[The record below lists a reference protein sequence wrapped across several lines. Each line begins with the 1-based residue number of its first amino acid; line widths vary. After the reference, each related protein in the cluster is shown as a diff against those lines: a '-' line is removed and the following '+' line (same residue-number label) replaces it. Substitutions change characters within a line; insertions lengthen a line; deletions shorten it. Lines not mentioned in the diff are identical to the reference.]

1 MSLVLGKNNNG
12 GVQSVLHANSPS
24 QNDEGP
30 FVSSQNIHEALPAE
44 ILLAI
49 FAFLPCEAR
58 IDTALDHL
66 PWILGQVCSKW
77 RKVSRSDAQLW
88 GNPKVYLPRSTICVV
103 QRGLDLLPPF
113 TNLSIKIS
121 SGFDMASVAPYLHRS
136 SSLSVQ
142 GHIGDFDALWK
153 AVPLDGFVN
162 LESLR
167 LELTDRFPRETA
179 DIYCDFHLI
188 CQSLCHAGKLRH
200 VNLTSNEAW
209 SRTLMSIEL
218 PWQQLESLELT
229 VLIDLSGLCHVLQEC
244 VSLVSLDLDVS
255 LEGPQSVTRYSSN
268 VISLS
273 NLRHL
278 HIYGDPD
285 ARLFSSFQT
294 WETLTELYLPFSSQF
309 YPGEILQ
316 DALNQSVNLR
326 SLSLHVPARFPHKT
340 LTMPLLQSLYLT
352 YESTTS
358 DAAFAL
364 FDFPAL
370 ERLDIRDNCYL
381 NLASL
386 PDMLE
391 RSKAS
396 LTDFSYHSI
405 YSTTQPQP
413 TTALVRNLLAAPSL
427 ATRITIPTIAV
438 EACLLCKIG
447 RREILPCLQYIECI
461 TQSADDIA
469 DILEAHITRR
479 RAHDSPKIAAI
490 CWKLRAISESEIG
503 EARLRSVL
511 HGYQLTIEE
520 PPFSYDYNGLNPDQ
534 RARVHHVIPL

>member
-12 GVQSVLHANSPS
+12 GVQSDLHANSPS

-30 FVSSQNIHEALPAE
+30 FVSSQDIHEALPAE

-58 IDTALDHL
+58 IDTALDHS

-77 RKVSRSDAQLW
+77 RKVSRSDAKLW
-88 GNPKVYLPRSTICVV
+88 GNPIVELPNSTIRVV
-103 QRGLDLLPPF
+103 QSGLDLLPPF
-113 TNLSIKIS
+113 TNLSIEIS
-121 SGFDMASVAPYLHRS
+121 SGFDMASVAPYLHRT
-136 SSLSVQ
+136 SSLCVQ

-162 LESLR
+162 LESLD
-167 LELTDRFPRETA
+167 LELTDRFPRDTA
-179 DIYCDFHLI
+179 DIYCDFNLI
-188 CQSLCHAGKLRH
+188 SQLLGHAGKLRH
-200 VNLTSNEAW
+200 VILESNESW
-209 SRTLMSIEL
+209 SRTLMSIEF

-229 VLIDLSGLCHVLQEC
+229 VLIDLSGLCHLLREC
-244 VSLVSLDLDVS
+244 ISLVSLDLAVS

-268 VISLS
+268 IISLS

-278 HIYGDPD
+278 YMSRDQD
-285 ARLFSSFQT
+285 ARLLSSFRT
-294 WETLTELYLPFSSQF
+294 WETLTELYLTYSSQY

-326 SLSLHVPARFPHKT
+326 SLSLYVPAQFPYKT

-352 YESTTS
+352 YENTTS
-358 DAAFAL
+358 DATFAL

-370 ERLDIRDNCYL
+370 ELLDITDNRQL

-396 LTDFSYHSI
+396 LTDFSYNPI
-405 YSTTQPQP
+405 YCTIQPQP

-427 ATRITIPTIAV
+427 ATRITIPTIVV
-438 EACLLCKIG
+438 ETCLLCKIG

-461 TQSADDIA
+461 SQSTDDIA
-469 DILEAHITRR
+469 DILETHITWRV
-479 RAHDSPKIAAI
+479 AHDAPKIAAI
-490 CWKLRAISESEIG
+490 CWKLWAISKSEIG

-520 PPFSYDYNGLNPDQ
+520 QPCSYDYSGLNPYQ
-534 RARVHHVIPL
+534 RPRVRYLIPL